1 MVKIKKIAREHIHNI
16 TELREKINLI
26 FNLINSGGVTGK
38 EGKYREIINKIF
50 IIDIYSNWEQ
60 FFKKSISYIYEE
72 YRKILFTKSTINYLF
87 NEMLKKARKIDISD
101 DGHLV
106 LSKIIIS
113 TNNLNFSSAETLL
126 ANVGFNIDLFSES
139 LSNNDK
145 IRNCIEE
152 IKNSGI
158 VFTVDDICIHKKNK
172 PHDII
177 NAIYTIVNSRN
188 EYAHTGKSS
197 IFLNQEQMLKYC
209 YFFALLIKEIKLYF
223 INQIYIKKGDFYSNT
238 ENKETSLLKVIKVI
252 YENTPNQGKMSCAL
266 QIKSRKKIELLEQYT
281 LFLKDGKNYFSVN
294 EITLED
300 MNEQNISYILRGEQ
314 YIKFNTEC
322 RIKKGKNLELYIYR
336 HKPSHAIIKLN

>member
-1 MVKIKKIAREHIHNI
+1 MVKIENIAREHTDNI
-16 TELREKINLI
+16 KELREKIELI
-26 FNLINSGGVTGK
+26 FNLIKSGGISGEEV
-38 EGKYREIINKIF
+38 KYREIINKIF

-72 YRKILFTKSTINYLF
+72 YRKVLFTKSTINYLF
-87 NEMLKKARKIDISD
+87 NEMLKRARKIDINN
-101 DGHLV
+101 DGYLV

-126 ANVGFNIDLFSES
+126 ANVGFNIDLFST
-139 LSNNDK
+139 LLLNNNKIHYCIEK
-145 IRNCIEE
+145 IRN
-152 IKNSGI
+152 SGI
-158 VFTVDDICIHKKNK
+158 AFTVDDICIHKKNK

-177 NAIYTIVNSRN
+177 NAIYTIVDSRN

-197 IFLNQEQMLKYC
+197 IFLNKEQMLKYC
-209 YFFALLIKEIKLYF
+209 SFFVRLIKEIKLYF

-238 ENKETSLLKVIKVI
+238 ENKETSLLKVIQVI
-252 YENTPNQGKMSCAL
+252 YENTPNQGKMSCSL
-266 QIKSRKKIELLEQYT
+266 QIKSRKKIELLDQYT

-294 EITLED
+294 EIILED
-300 MNEQNISYILRGEQ
+300 MNQQNISYILRGEQ

-322 RIKKGKNLELYIYR
+322 RIKKGKKLELYIYR